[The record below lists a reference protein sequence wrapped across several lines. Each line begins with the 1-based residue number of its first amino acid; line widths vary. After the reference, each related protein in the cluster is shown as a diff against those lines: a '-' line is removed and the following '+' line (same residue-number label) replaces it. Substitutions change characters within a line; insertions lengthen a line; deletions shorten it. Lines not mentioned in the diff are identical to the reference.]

1 MPRIYLDHNA
11 TTPVHREAAA
21 AMVEAAT
28 QFCGNPSS
36 LHAEGR
42 AARQVLEKARSEVA
56 ALIGANPMELLF
68 TSGGTES
75 NNTAL
80 LGAARAS
87 LRARGRAGQVVSSP
101 LEHPSVR
108 KALEQLQD
116 EGFKLTWLPV
126 DRQGRLDPA
135 ELRRVVA
142 QEETALVSLALMN
155 HELGNR
161 YPIAE
166 LCQISHEH
174 GALFHCDAVQA
185 VGRVALSVADLDV
198 DLLSISSHKLFGPKG
213 VGALYVRAPRP
224 KRADA
229 STKAPSS
236 PSLITLSDMPQL
248 LRGGAQEK
256 GRRAGTEN
264 VPGIAG
270 FGAAAALCRRELLV
284 RWAQVAA
291 LRDALEARLMRIPGA
306 RVHGD
311 TDAGCRSPGTLNVAF
326 DGVEGELLFMNLDLA
341 GVSVSTGAACSS
353 GSPEPSAVLLGMG
366 LERRQ
371 ALEAIRISLGPEN
384 SAADIDQAGQ
394 AIEAS
399 VALVRRAAPDG
410 GR

>member
-11 TTPVHREAAA
+11 TTPAHPTALA

-28 QFCGNPSS
+28 QFFGNPSS

-56 ALIGANPMELLF
+56 SLIGSSPTEVLF

-75 NNTAL
+75 NSTAI

-87 LRARGRAGQVVSSP
+87 ARARGRAGQLVSSP

-108 KALEQLQD
+108 SALAQLQA

-126 DRQGRLDPA
+126 DAQGRIAPA
-135 ELRRVVA
+135 DLRRVVS
-142 QEETALVSLALMN
+142 QEETALVSLALVN
-155 HELGNR
+155 HELGNL

-166 LCQISHEH
+166 LCQLSHQY

-185 VGRVALSVADLDV
+185 VGRVPLSVLELDV

-213 VGALYVRAPRP
+213 VGALFVRSRSA
-224 KRADA
+224 AHA
-229 STKAPSS
+229 KAQRTP
-236 PSLITLSDMPQL
+236 PLTTLSDMPSL

-270 FGAAAALCRRELLV
+270 LGAAAALGRREMLSQ
-284 RWAQVAA
+284 WAHVAA
-291 LRDALEARLMRIPGA
+291 LRDALEARLLRIPGA

-311 TDAGCRSPGTLNVAF
+311 STARAPGTLNVAF
-326 DGVEGELLFMNLDLA
+326 AGVEGELLFMNLDLA
-341 GVSVSTGAACSS
+341 GIAVSTGAACSS
-353 GSPEPSAVLLGMG
+353 GSPEPSAVLLALG

-371 ALEAIRISLGPEN
+371 ALEAIRISLGPQS
-384 SAADIDQAGQ
+384 SAAELEQTAQ

-399 VALVRRAAPDG
+399 VALVRASGAGQPR
-410 GR
+410 

>member
-1 MPRIYLDHNA
+1 MSRIYLDHNA
-11 TTPVHREAAA
+11 TTPAHPTALA
-21 AMVEAAT
+21 AMVEAST
-28 QFCGNPSS
+28 HFFGNPSS

-42 AARQVLEKARSEVA
+42 AARQVLEKARGEVA
-56 ALIGANPMELLF
+56 LLIGASPAEVLF

-75 NNTAL
+75 NSTAI

-87 LRARGRAGQVVSSP
+87 ARARGRPGQLVSSP

-108 KALEQLQD
+108 SALEQLQA

-126 DRQGRLDPA
+126 DGRGGMDPA
-135 ELRRVVA
+135 ELRRLVS
-142 QEETALVSLALMN
+142 QEETALVSLALVN
-155 HELGNR
+155 HELGNL

-166 LCQISHEH
+166 LCQLSHQY

-185 VGRVALSVADLDV
+185 VGRVPLSVMELDV

-213 VGALYVRAPRP
+213 VGALFVRS
-224 KRADA
+224 RAA
-229 STKAPSS
+229 SPTKAQRT
-236 PSLITLSDMPQL
+236 PSLTTLSDMPPL

-270 FGAAAALCRRELLV
+270 FGAAAALCRREMLS

-291 LRDALEARLMRIPGA
+291 LRDALEARLLRIPGA

-311 TDAGCRSPGTLNVAF
+311 TKASARAPGTLNIAF
-326 DGVEGELLFMNLDLA
+326 SGVEGELLFMNLDLA
-341 GVSVSTGAACSS
+341 GIAVSTGAACSS
-353 GSPEPSAVLLGMG
+353 GSPEPSAVLLAMG

-384 SAADIDQAGQ
+384 SAAELEQAAQ

-399 VALVRRAAPDG
+399 VALVRASG
-410 GR
+410 GPPAGQAR